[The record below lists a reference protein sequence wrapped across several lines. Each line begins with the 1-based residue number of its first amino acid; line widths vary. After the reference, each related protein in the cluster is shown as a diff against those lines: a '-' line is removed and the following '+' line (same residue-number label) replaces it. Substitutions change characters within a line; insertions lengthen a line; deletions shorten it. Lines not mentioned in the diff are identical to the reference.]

1 MTLRSD
7 VLDVIADIQGDAE
20 LNALRFPL
28 TGSWSDGTQCRYA
41 VKDPNKGQRRER
53 QLQTDPLPAS
63 LRLLRL
69 APGSPVPALGAHT
82 EYQGGVL
89 VLGTWSDESAYTG
102 QRVGICRL
110 VDERVYPLYAVSA
123 QGYLRVRIMALDAAA
138 VTTGSNDLQVI
149 SNNSH
154 RGHLPPGV
162 RLDVGEV
169 LTTSEGDQY
178 EVVPPVQR
186 DALGD
191 TVGLSW
197 QRGGAAY
204 IPPAAPAPEHNEPAP
219 SEPTPAPTP
228 APDINPDDRWWKEGL

>member
-1 MTLRSD
+1 MTSLQGIRDRVERSLRKRA
-7 VLDVIADIQGDAE
+7 DVIFPERSLWADGSQCQFSITDLTQGDA
-20 LNALRFPL
+20 
-28 TGSWSDGTQCRYA
+28 G
-41 VKDPNKGQRRER
+41 KGFAR
-53 QLQTDPLPAS
+53 LQTDPLPAS

-69 APGSPVPALGAHT
+69 APGSWTPALGSHT
-82 EYQGGVL
+82 PYQGGTL
-89 VLGTWSDESAYTG
+89 HLGLWSDESAYTS
-102 QRVGICRL
+102 QHVGICRL

-123 QGYLRVRIMALDAAA
+123 QGYFRVRIMALDAAA

-154 RGHLPPGV
+154 RGYLPPGV

-204 IPPAAPAPEHNEPAP
+204 TPPPAPEHNEPAP